1 MSAGQRGF
9 TLLEVVIAISIF
21 ALLGMATYRMLDSV
35 LRTDEA
41 TRANEQALR
50 ELTRAFAA
58 LDRDLAQAVA
68 RSVRD
73 PYGDQRAALLGELGA
88 VDGSAAIEVTRSGW
102 LNPMGLARAQ
112 LQRVRWRLADKT
124 LERVYWTVL
133 DQAVDSQPRVQ
144 GLLEGVSSLE
154 FRYMDERGEWQGQW
168 PPATSDL
175 TPEENRLRLPMAVEL
190 KLEHERYGE
199 LTRLYRLPDPVEEE
213 KQQAPPENPPAPPEP
228 APLPTPTQ
236 PSQPAAPV
244 QEAKA

>member
-1 MSAGQRGF
+1 MNVGQRGF
-9 TLLEVVIAISIF
+9 TLLEVLIAISIF

-35 LRTDEA
+35 LRADEA
-41 TRANEQALR
+41 TRANEQSLR
-50 ELTRAFAA
+50 ELSRTFAA
-58 LDRDLAQAVA
+58 LDRDLAQAAA

-88 VDGSAAIEVTRSGW
+88 VDGSAAIELTRNGW
-102 LNPMGLARAQ
+102 HNPMGLARAQ

-124 LERVYWTVL
+124 LERVYWAVL

-144 GLLEGVSSLE
+144 SLLEGVRSLE
-154 FRYMDERGEWQGQW
+154 FRYLDERGEWQGQW
-168 PPATSDL
+168 PPATGDL

-199 LTRLYRLPDPVEEE
+199 LTRLYRLPDPLVEEQ
-213 KQQAPPENPPAPPEP
+213 QQAPPETPPAPSEP
-228 APLPTPTQ
+228 APTPTQ
-236 PSQPAAPV
+236 KSSEPVAPV

>member
-1 MSAGQRGF
+1 MSSGQRGF

-21 ALLGMATYRMLDSV
+21 ALLGLGTYRMLDSV

-41 TRANEQALR
+41 TRANEQSLR

-58 LDRDLAQAVA
+58 LDRDLAQAAV

-73 PYGDQRAALLGELGA
+73 PYGDERAALLGELGA
-88 VDGSAAIEVTRSGW
+88 IDGSAAIELTRNGW

-112 LQRVRWRLADKT
+112 LQRVRWRLSDKT

-144 GLLEGVSSLE
+144 TLLAGVRALE

-168 PPATSDL
+168 PPASGER
-175 TPEENRLRLPMAVEL
+175 TPEENR
-190 KLEHERYGE
+190 
-199 LTRLYRLPDPVEEE
+199 
-213 KQQAPPENPPAPPEP
+213 
-228 APLPTPTQ
+228 
-236 PSQPAAPV
+236 
-244 QEAKA
+244 